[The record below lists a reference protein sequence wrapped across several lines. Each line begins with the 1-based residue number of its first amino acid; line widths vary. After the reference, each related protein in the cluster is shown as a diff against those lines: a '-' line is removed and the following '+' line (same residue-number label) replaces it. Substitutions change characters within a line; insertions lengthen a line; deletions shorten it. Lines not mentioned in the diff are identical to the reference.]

1 MTTDI
6 NFEENELGENP
17 DLQETVEEENELK
30 TFVVQYVGDAQQPE
44 DGNVTVEMVVE
55 QFLADFPEFLMVVA
69 EENWIRGYRQALS
82 DVEEADRLVQEEDTD
97 EEDNDDNTN

>member
-55 QFLADFPEFLMVVA
+55 QFLADFPELLMVVA
-69 EENWIRGYRQALS
+69 EENWIRGDRQALS

>member
-30 TFVVQYVGDAQQPE
+30 SFVVQYVGEAQQPE

-55 QFLADFPEFLMVVA
+55 QFLTDFPEFLMVVA
-69 EENWIRGYRQALS
+69 EENWIRGYQQALS

>member
-69 EENWIRGYRQALS
+69 EENWIRGYHQALS